1 MTVDAD
7 AVVMG
12 LAINRNMGCIEI
24 VLAVFGFYSTL
35 LINRNM
41 GCIEIRVPDFH
52 SNEKFTINRN
62 MRCIEM
68 ILE

>member
-24 VLAVFGFYSTL
+24 AIIWLSMQSRSQ
-35 LINRNM
+35 INRNM
-41 GCIEIRVPDFH
+41 GCIEIVHGASPP
-52 SNEKFTINRN
+52 
-62 MRCIEM
+62 
-68 ILE
+68 LGG